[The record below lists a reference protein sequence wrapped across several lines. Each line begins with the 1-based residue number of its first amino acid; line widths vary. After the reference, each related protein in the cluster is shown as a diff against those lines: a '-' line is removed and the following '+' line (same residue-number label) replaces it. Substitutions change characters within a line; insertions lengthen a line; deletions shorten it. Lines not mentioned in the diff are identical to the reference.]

1 MSDEPDVTSAAPPPT
16 SREVLFIGG
25 AWHAKVHS
33 VELGPHGDS
42 PELVLPPVWHDLA
55 TGTSYA
61 LRNVNMVLR
70 DMATGASK
78 GAFDMPLMVALDV
91 ADNQYVALVSDAA
104 MQYTVS
110 HLGQVAEVPAQAAPA
125 GSNGHH
131 VRPSGLIVP
140 PGRG

>member
-1 MSDEPDVTSAAPPPT
+1 M
-16 SREVLFIGG
+16 FIGG
-25 AWHAKVHS
+25 AWHAQVHN
-33 VELGPHGDS
+33 VDLGPHGDG

-70 DMATGASK
+70 DRATGASK
-78 GAFDMPLMVALDV
+78 GAFDLPLFVALDV
-91 ADNQYVALVSDAA
+91 AEPLYVSMVTDAA
-104 MQYTVS
+104 MQYMVS
-110 HLGQVAEVPAQAAPA
+110 NLGQPGEVPTQPDPS
-125 GSNGHH
+125 GNGH